1 MSRFAPT
8 PARKERLADVVYG
21 QILTE
26 ITSGHLKA
34 GDKLPS
40 EAELSMRFGVSRP
53 VVREALLRL
62 QSDGMVLSRRGIG
75 TFVSK
80 QPSTRLTELA
90 DSSELSRF
98 LRAFEPR
105 IVLET
110 EVARLAAERRT
121 RSDIDRARETIEALR
136 RAIAAG
142 DLGQEQDIAFHDTVA
157 QAAGNDFFG
166 ELLNSLR
173 APVTQAMNIGLE
185 LARGRSAGRRLRI
198 IEEHTRVLDAIAAGD
213 GDAAA
218 SYMKYH
224 LMQARAA
231 VLDAQH
237 LEASQALGL
246 DAG

>member
-1 MSRFAPT
+1 MSRFVPT

-40 EAELSMRFGVSRP
+40 EAELWMRFGVSRP

-62 QSDGMVLSRRGIG
+62 QSDGLVLSRRGVG

-121 RSDIDRARETIEALR
+121 RSDIDRAREAIEALR

-142 DLGQEQDIAFHDTVA
+142 DLGQEQDIAFHDAVA

-166 ELLNSLR
+166 DLLNGLR
-173 APVTQAMNIGLE
+173 TPVTQTMNIGLE

-198 IEEHTRVLDAIAAGD
+198 IEEHTRILDAIAAGD

-237 LEASQALGL
+237 LEASQALGI
-246 DAG
+246 DPS

>member
-1 MSRFAPT
+1 MSNFT
-8 PARKERLADVVYG
+8 LKPARKERLADTVYG

-26 ITSGHLKA
+26 ITSGHLNV

-40 EAELSMRFGVSRP
+40 EAELSLRFEVSRP
-53 VVREALLRL
+53 VVRDALLRL
-62 QSDGMVLSRRGIG
+62 GNDGLVHARRGIG

-90 DSSELSRF
+90 DSSELSGY

-105 IVLET
+105 IVLEV
-110 EVARLAAERRT
+110 EVARLAARRRT
-121 RSDIDRARETIEALR
+121 RSDIERANAAIEELR
-136 RAIAAG
+136 VAIAAG
-142 DLGQEQDIAFHDTVA
+142 ELGQAQDIAFHDAVA
-157 QAAGNDFFG
+157 QAAGNEFFS
-166 ELLNSLR
+166 ELLNDLR
-173 APVTQAMNIGLE
+173 EPVLRTMNIGRE

-198 IEEHTRVLDAIAAGD
+198 IEEHTRVLDAIAAED
-213 GDAAA
+213 EDAAA

-237 LEASQALGL
+237 LENSQALGS
-246 DAG
+246 AQR